1 MLSAMECVYQE
12 FKEKY
17 KITNA
22 LINKFTGPKEF
33 KISIQRI
40 EKNIDIY
47 CKRRKLLICVKNT
60 VSIIFRVLGT

>member
-33 KISIQRI
+33 KISIQCI

-47 CKRRKLLICVKNT
+47 SSFFSK
-60 VSIIFRVLGT
+60 